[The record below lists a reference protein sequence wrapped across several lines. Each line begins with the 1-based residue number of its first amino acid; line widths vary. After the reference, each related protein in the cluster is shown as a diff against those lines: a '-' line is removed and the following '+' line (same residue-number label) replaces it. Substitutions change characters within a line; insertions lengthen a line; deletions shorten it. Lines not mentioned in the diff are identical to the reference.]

1 MNGEDFGKLESFVR
15 NGKVRFQM
23 NRSRLGDE
31 RISVLRCVV
40 PGRSRTITV
49 RSITAWERQKR
60 CRIALDVVG

>member
-40 PGRSRTITV
+40 PGRITV